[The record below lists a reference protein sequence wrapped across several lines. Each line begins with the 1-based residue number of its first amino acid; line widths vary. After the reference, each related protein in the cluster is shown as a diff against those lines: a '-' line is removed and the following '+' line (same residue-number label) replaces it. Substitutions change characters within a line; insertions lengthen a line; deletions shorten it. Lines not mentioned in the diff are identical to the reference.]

1 MLDNQQIKEFL
12 PHRYP
17 FLLVDRILEVETGH
31 HAIGIKNISSN
42 DFYNND
48 TDVRSLV
55 FPGALQMEAMAQ
67 VAGFVVKDLLDE
79 ECQNPLLASIEWVR
93 FRKSARPGDQL
104 RIEVILKKFKG
115 KIGKFQAATYIGDEM
130 VSEAIFSCVLVP
142 AEF

>member
-1 MLDNQQIKEFL
+1 
-12 PHRYP
+12 
-17 FLLVDRILEVETGH
+17 
-31 HAIGIKNISSN
+31 
-42 DFYNND
+42 
-48 TDVRSLV
+48 
-55 FPGALQMEAMAQ
+55 MEAMAQ